1 MNIISYTVV
10 LGWLDTFLVKGVL
23 THMHNKIVDIQKSG
37 QNTGFVCGGTVLRLK
52 VVIVTISLLMT
63 EVDDIIGVYY
73 NLKISVT

>member
-52 VVIVTISLLMT
+52 VIMVTLSLLMT
-63 EVDDIIGVYY
+63 KVDYNIDVYY
-73 NLKISVT
+73 SFKT